1 MEGWIKLYRQ
11 LREWKWYSDINTTR
25 VFIHLLLT
33 VNHKDRFCDG
43 IFVKRGQ
50 RVASFATL
58 SDETNL
64 TVSEV
69 RTALEHLLSTGE
81 ITKQITNR
89 KTVITVEKYSFFQD
103 KQEEL
108 DKQNSEINDEP
119 IASYLQTDRKLFATN
134 NNERNKEYI
143 NNNINNF
150 INSDENFEKNEEA
163 ELLRKEM
170 NDKVLKVQDYFRK
183 RGVNWNV
190 LH

>member
-11 LREWKWYSDINTTR
+11 LREWQWYSDINTTR
-25 VFIHLLLT
+25 LFIHLLLT

-50 RVASFATL
+50 RVASFNTL
-58 SDETNL
+58 ADETNL

-89 KTVITVEKYSFFQD
+89 KTVITVEKYRFFQD

-119 IASYLQTDRKLFATN
+119 IASYSQTNRKLFATN
-134 NNERNKEYI
+134 KNERNKAYI
-143 NNNINNF
+143 NNNNINNF
-150 INSDENFEKNEEA
+150 INSDENFEKNEEEEKES
-163 ELLRKEM
+163 ELLKKEM
-170 NDKVLKVQDYFRK
+170 NDKVLKVQEFFRK
-183 RGVNWNV
+183 RGV
-190 LH
+190 

>member
-119 IASYLQTDRKLFATN
+119 IASYSQTDRKLFATN
-134 NNERNKEYI
+134 KNVRMKEYI
-143 NNNINNF
+143 NNNNINNF

-163 ELLRKEM
+163 QLLRKEM
-170 NDKVLKVQDYFRK
+170 NDKVLKVKDYFRK
-183 RGVNWNV
+183 RGVN
-190 LH
+190 

>member
-25 VFIHLLLT
+25 LFIHLLLT

-50 RVASFATL
+50 RVASINTL
-58 SDETNL
+58 ADETNL

-69 RTALEHLLSTGE
+69 RTALEHLISTRE
-81 ITKQITNR
+81 ITKQITSK
-89 KTVITVEKYSFFQD
+89 KTVISIEKYNFFQGE
-103 KQEEL
+103 QNEFIE
-108 DKQNSEINDEP
+108 QNSELNDEL
-119 IASYLQTDRKLFATN
+119 IANCSQTNRKLIATN

-143 NNNINNF
+143 NNNNIYYY
-150 INSDENFEKNEEA
+150 SDENFEKNEEA

-183 RGVNWNV
+183 RGVN
-190 LH
+190 